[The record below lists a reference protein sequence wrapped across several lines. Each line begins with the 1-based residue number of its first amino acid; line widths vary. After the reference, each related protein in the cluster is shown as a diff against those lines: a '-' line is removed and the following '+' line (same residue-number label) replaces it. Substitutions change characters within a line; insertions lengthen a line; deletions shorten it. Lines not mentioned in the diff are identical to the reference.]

1 MIHPDDWLAEA
12 QRLPLDGQRRVTHR
26 CGPGKVMVV
35 EHVDEGWRAWC
46 HRCHEPGFVPRPTE
60 SLSEKLARIAARES
74 KEAQVGSTI
83 VPPMPMNTDV
93 HTWPLAARV
102 WLYKAGFSNADIE
115 SLGIYYHEDT
125 DRVVILM
132 IQAGVLVYWQARA
145 CDWTPRSS
153 RPKYLN
159 PPASNGVG
167 GVWFDVND
175 GPRVAVEDFLSA
187 YRVMRAGY
195 NSVTLLG
202 TRLSP
207 KVTAR
212 IMNEGKTVLTWLDN
226 DQGRAD
232 GSNPGQHA
240 AAVINRELRSLGVE
254 VVNVLTDEDPK
265 KYSRNKIAEILKGL
279 HG

>member
-1 MIHPDDWLAEA
+1 MIHPDEWLAEA
-12 QRLPLDGQRRVTHR
+12 QRLPLDGQRRTTHT
-26 CGPGKVMVV
+26 CGPGTVMVV
-35 EHVDEGWRAWC
+35 FHKDEGWSCWC

-60 SLSEKLARIAARES
+60 SLSEKLERIASRQR
-74 KEAQVGSTI
+74 KEAEVSSGI
-83 VPPMPMNTDV
+83 MPPMPMNTDV
-93 HTWPLAARV
+93 KSWPLAARV

-115 SLGIYYHEDT
+115 QLGIYYHEDT

-132 IQAGVLVYWQARA
+132 IQDGVLVYWQARA
-145 CDWTPRSS
+145 YDWSARSS

-159 PPASNGVG
+159 PPGAAGVG
-167 GVWFDVND
+167 GVWFDVNS

-187 YRVMRAGY
+187 HRVAQAGY

-202 TRLSP
+202 TALTD

-212 IMNEGKTVLTWLDN
+212 LMNEGKPVLTWLDN
-226 DQGRAD
+226 DTGRAG
-232 GSNPGQHA
+232 GSNPGQEAA
-240 AAVINRELRSLGVE
+240 AAVNSTLRSLGLE
-254 VVNVLTDEDPK
+254 VVNVLTDDDPK